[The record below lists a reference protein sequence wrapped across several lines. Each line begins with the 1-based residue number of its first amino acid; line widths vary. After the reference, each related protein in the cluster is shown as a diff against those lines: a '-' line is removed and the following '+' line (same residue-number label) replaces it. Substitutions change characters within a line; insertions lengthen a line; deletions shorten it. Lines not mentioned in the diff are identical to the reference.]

1 MLPHRQSKRRE
12 KLNVS
17 KLEKMLSIVLNR
29 LLNLRQKRVIQ
40 VMNIISQIYH
50 RNLCKIYH
58 NKQINMNKV
67 NLSLNQAQ
75 TQNQSLNNLDP
86 KMNQRDQETIL
97 NQEVTQNQNLNL
109 KKIQKIK
116 NLQIK
121 KKMLKQKINQFNQL
135 LRKSLKL
142 LQNRLK
148 LKLKLK
154 SLRLLLL

>member
-1 MLPHRQSKRRE
+1 MLLHSKSKRRE

-50 RNLCKIYH
+50 RNFCKIYR
-58 NKQINMNKV
+58 NKEINMNKV